1 MTSKNCCGN
10 CKYWDSMRKWCKK
23 HDGLMNYGTL
33 CTGWEDTNYVVE
45 CGACEE
51 VFCRS
56 DEAFYVDDARVC
68 ESCFAES
75 TALKDDEVNHPK
87 HYTQLPIECKDV
99 IKHFDACRGQ
109 AIKYIW
115 RCEDKSNRIQDL
127 EKAIFWIKE
136 KIKMYQ
142 EEDANR

>member
-1 MTSKNCCGN
+1 
-10 CKYWDSMRKWCKK
+10 MRKWCKK
-23 HDGLMNYGTL
+23 YDGAMSYGTL
-33 CTGWEDTNYVVE
+33 CTGWEDKKYVVE
-45 CGACEE
+45 CGVCEE

-56 DEAFYVDDARVC
+56 DEAFYIDDDRVC

-75 TALKDDEVNHPK
+75 TAFKGDEVNHPK

-115 RCEDKSNRIQDL
+115 RCEDKNNRIQDL